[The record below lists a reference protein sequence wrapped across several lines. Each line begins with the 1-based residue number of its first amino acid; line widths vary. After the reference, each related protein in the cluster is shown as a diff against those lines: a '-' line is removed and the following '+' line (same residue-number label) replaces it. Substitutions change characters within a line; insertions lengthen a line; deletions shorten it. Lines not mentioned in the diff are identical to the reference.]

1 MMSAES
7 VAPGAKA
14 DFKRWTLMP
23 RGLTLLKEHKSELS
37 LPPTPR
43 RSIFRSSCTCVTRLS
58 PPSPSTIRGDVSHRP
73 SCVRLSVQ
81 VRHLEARMS
90 LFSVTPLR
98 VVAATSGAALALLGT
113 GSAVAAPANP
123 VPVASCPAA
132 SMSVSPA
139 QGAPGSQVTI
149 KGTHF
154 GGCQAQGSSATPAP
168 TVTLKL
174 GFTQNHNGESI
185 GTVTTQSN
193 GSFSDT
199 VSVPRAAAAGTA
211 QFSAAGVD
219 SSTGL
224 SYGASSSFTIQSGTA
239 STQPST
245 PSNGNSSGSGS
256 SGSGSGQI
264 SRVPSGGVDTG
275 GGSTAGFAHTGEF
288 TLGGLALFAAGGAGV
303 IAVRSR
309 RRGGQL

>member
-1 MMSAES
+1 
-7 VAPGAKA
+7 
-14 DFKRWTLMP
+14 
-23 RGLTLLKEHKSELS
+23 
-37 LPPTPR
+37 
-43 RSIFRSSCTCVTRLS
+43 
-58 PPSPSTIRGDVSHRP
+58 
-73 SCVRLSVQ
+73 
-81 VRHLEARMS
+81 MS

-139 QGAPGSQVTI
+139 QGAPGSKVTI

-154 GGCQAQGSSATPAP
+154 GGCQAQGNSATPAP

-199 VSVPRAAAAGTA
+199 VSVPQSSSAGTA
-211 QFSAAGVD
+211 EFSAAGQD
-219 SSTGL
+219 PATSL
-224 SYGASSSFTIQSGTA
+224 SYGARTSFTVQGGS
-239 STQPST
+239 STQPT
-245 PSNGNSSGSGS
+245 PSSTQPAPPSTGGNNSGSTGT
-256 SGSGSGQI
+256 GSGSGQV
-264 SRVPSGGVDTG
+264 SQVPSGGVDTG
-275 GGSTAGFAHTGEF
+275 GGATAGVEHTGEF
-288 TLGGLALFAAGGAGV
+288 TLGGLALLAAGGAGV
-303 IAVRSR
+303 IAARSR
-309 RRGGQL
+309 RRTQQL